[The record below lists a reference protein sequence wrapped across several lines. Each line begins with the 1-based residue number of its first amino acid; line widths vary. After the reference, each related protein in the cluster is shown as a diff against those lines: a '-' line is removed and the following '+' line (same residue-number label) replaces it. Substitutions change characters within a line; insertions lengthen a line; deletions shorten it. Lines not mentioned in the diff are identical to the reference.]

1 MVLGQPHR
9 VHAAGLGFIHQCKT
23 LGKGFLLTH
32 PVTTGELDE
41 QPDLHARS
49 PFSPRLRPLET
60 LRYFLGCD
68 GWYRNARP
76 RQVAVLAP
84 SRKLCRKPGK
94 MERARRRIIHPIRTA
109 PALPHR
115 LPDVDGWDRPNRPS
129 LAGQPG

>member
-32 PVTTGELDE
+32 PVTAGKLDK

-60 LRYFLGCD
+60 LGYFLGCD

-76 RQVAVLAP
+76 RQEAVLSP
-84 SRKLCRKPGK
+84 SRKLCCKPGRDGK
-94 MERARRRIIHPIRTA
+94 GKA
-109 PALPHR
+109 PYNPLYT
-115 LPDVDGWDRPNRPS
+115 DGTGAPS
-129 LAGQPG
+129 HAPGCGWMGSTQ